1 MKKPEKL
8 VLLDVHAILH
18 RAYHALPD
26 FSSSKGESTGGL
38 YGLVSMLLRIV
49 SEIKP
54 DYVVACYDLP
64 EPTFRKQLYDE
75 YKAGRPKADES
86 LVSQIIRSRD
96 VFAAFN
102 IPIYDTPGFEADD
115 IIGTIVEQL
124 KEREDLQV
132 IIASGDMDTLQLVR
146 GDQVVVFTL
155 KKGINDTIVYNES
168 AVVSRFGFGPE
179 RLPDYKGLRGDP
191 SDNIIGIAGI
201 GEKTATELITQFGSL
216 EQIYEQ
222 LKSDESAFKR
232 AGIKDR
238 VIGLLREGEEEAFF
252 SKTLATIR
260 RDAPIKFVLPGS
272 FRQGVTVAQVEALF
286 AEFEF
291 RTLGQRLRAAL
302 ADRGVMEVS
311 APPPLAAAAL
321 SAELAIAVWLL
332 DSNLTTPTAEDAC
345 RLAGV
350 ENLAAAESKIM
361 AEIKEQGLEVV
372 YREIELPLIPII
384 AAAER
389 RGIVVDVA
397 YLANLSQEYH
407 RLLDLEASK
416 IYLQAGREFNLNSPK
431 QVGEV
436 LFDHLGLSTKGLKKT
451 AGGARSTRESELAK
465 LADEHAIVKN
475 ILEYRELAKL
485 VSTYV
490 DSIPTLVDREGR
502 LHTHLHQ
509 TGTTTGRMSSSEPNL
524 QNIPAGGER
533 GRAIRRAFKP
543 SDGFVWAGFD
553 YSQIEMRVLALL
565 SRDPELER
573 IFKAGE
579 DIHTGVAARVFKVEA
594 EAVTKDMRRQAKVIN
609 FGIIY
614 GMGVNAL
621 RVNLGSTRDEAQA
634 FYNNYFETF
643 PTIKNYFE
651 QVKAEALDRGYTE
664 TYFGRRRHF
673 PGLKSR
679 LPQVRAMNERMAM
692 NAPLQGT
699 AADIVKKAMI
709 AVEQEIVGQGL
720 ASEAFLLL
728 QVHDELIFELK
739 SESVE
744 RLVPLIRGAM
754 EGVMGKTG
762 LPFPV
767 SLALGPNW
775 ADAK

>member
-26 FSSSKGESTGGL
+26 FSSSKGEATGGL

-124 KEREDLQV
+124 KDQENLQV

-146 GDQVVVFTL
+146 DDQVVVFTL
-155 KKGINDTIVYNES
+155 KKGINDTILYNES
-168 AVVSRFGFGPE
+168 AVFNRFGFGPE

-222 LKSDESAFKR
+222 LKKDESVFKR

-311 APPPLAAAAL
+311 AVPPVSAAPL

-350 ENLAAAESKIM
+350 ENLAAAEPRIM
-361 AEIKEQGLEVV
+361 AQIKEQGLETV

-389 RGIVVDVA
+389 RGIVVDVG
-397 YLANLSQEYH
+397 YLANLSREYH
-407 RLLDLEASK
+407 QLLDREAAEV
-416 IYLQAGREFNLNSPK
+416 YRQAGREFNLNSPK
-431 QVGEV
+431 QLGEV

-475 ILEYRELAKL
+475 ILEYRELSKL
-485 VSTYV
+485 VSTYI
-490 DSIPTLVDREGR
+490 DSIPNLVDRDGR

-524 QNIPAGGER
+524 QNIPAGGAR
-533 GRAIRRAFKP
+533 GEAIRRAFKP
-543 SDGFVWAGFD
+543 GDGFVWAGFD

-579 DIHTGVAARVFKVEA
+579 DIHTGVAARVFRVEA

-651 QVKAEALDRGYTE
+651 QVKAETLERGYTE

-673 PGLKSR
+673 PGLNSR

-709 AVEQEIVGQGL
+709 AVDQKIVEQGL
-720 ASEAFLLL
+720 GSEAFLLL
-728 QVHDELIFELK
+728 QVHDELIYELK

-744 RLVPLIRGAM
+744 RLLPLIRSAM
-754 EGVMGKTG
+754 EGVMTETN
-762 LPFPV
+762 LPFPT